1 MKPPSGTPTA
11 APTSSGPAPTSTSS
25 NPLPPTGTG
34 CAAHPSSCGYPDASN
49 TGPRAGVALRA
60 VPGQVSQGTGWHW
73 DTRGWLEV
81 DGNGAVLDGLT
92 IPNNLNISASNVT
105 VRNVRVIESGE
116 GFGISLR
123 HAQNV
128 TIEDSEIFSPA
139 GSTRLMVGIKD
150 IYGDSYGT
158 QILRTD
164 IHNTSTGIQIDQGLI
179 QDSYIHDMGYVA
191 GDHINGIT
199 SNSGTTQLT
208 IRHNTVFNQFDQ
220 TDAISLFEDF
230 GIQANRLID
239 RNLVAGGGY
248 TIYGGTGTKGATNNI
263 KITNNRVARTLYPRG
278 GYYGYLA
285 SFDPNGTGNLWSGNI
300 WDEDGRALTG

>member
-1 MKPPSGTPTA
+1 GRYADTTDYFGHPRVSGPLTATAGVYRYGSQPGFPTETWRASTYYVDLAFRPDTTAPAPGSTAPAQPSHSPTTSPPQDPTMKPPSGTPTA
-11 APTSSGPAPTSTSS
+11 APTSSGPAPTSTSTSTSS

-73 DTRGWLEV
+73 DTRGWLAA
-81 DGNGAVLDGLT
+81 DGDGAVLDGLT

-150 IYGDSYGT
+150 IYGD
-158 QILRTD
+158 
-164 IHNTSTGIQIDQGLI
+164 
-179 QDSYIHDMGYVA
+179 
-191 GDHINGIT
+191 
-199 SNSGTTQLT
+199 
-208 IRHNTVFNQFDQ
+208 
-220 TDAISLFEDF
+220 
-230 GIQANRLID
+230 
-239 RNLVAGGGY
+239 
-248 TIYGGTGTKGATNNI
+248 
-263 KITNNRVARTLYPRG
+263 
-278 GYYGYLA
+278 
-285 SFDPNGTGNLWSGNI
+285 
-300 WDEDGRALTG
+300 

>member
-1 MKPPSGTPTA
+1 
-11 APTSSGPAPTSTSS
+11 
-25 NPLPPTGTG
+25 
-34 CAAHPSSCGYPDASN
+34 SCGYPDASN

-179 QDSYIHDMGYVA
+179 QDSYIHDM
-191 GDHINGIT
+191 
-199 SNSGTTQLT
+199 
-208 IRHNTVFNQFDQ
+208 
-220 TDAISLFEDF
+220 
-230 GIQANRLID
+230 
-239 RNLVAGGGY
+239 
-248 TIYGGTGTKGATNNI
+248 
-263 KITNNRVARTLYPRG
+263 
-278 GYYGYLA
+278 
-285 SFDPNGTGNLWSGNI
+285 
-300 WDEDGRALTG
+300 